1 SLRRGSHRRTDGGRA
16 PQRPGRATTGGANC
30 PALAGGVGSL
40 GRRGRYSARGRGGS
54 GGEPGMNHRPST
66 GIPGREAQKHALV
79 EALLR
84 EEGLALPAGQGIR
97 RREGVDSA
105 PLSSVQERLWL
116 LD

>member
-1 SLRRGSHRRTDGGRA
+1 
-16 PQRPGRATTGGANC
+16 
-30 PALAGGVGSL
+30 
-40 GRRGRYSARGRGGS
+40 
-54 GGEPGMNHRPST
+54 MNHRPNT

-84 EEGLALPAGQGIR
+84 EEGLTLPAGQGIR

-116 LD
+116 LDQLGAARAAFNRPVALRLSGVLDPAVTEEALAAIARRHEVLRTSFP